1 MKERRYNLSVRR
13 FLAWVIAIAVAV
25 SILTVPQ
32 TESYAAG
39 GKIKTIAVTNL
50 PAKQLTLK
58 KGKSFTLKTKV
69 TATGKISKKVAY
81 KSSNKKVAT
90 VNAKGKITAKKK
102 DQYISLHSSD
112 YYCLHKDKN
121 ITRIPFND
129 IISISR
135 LGHDCCI
142 TTASGLYTE
151 RTSLKNM
158 EQHLP
163 EPFIRCHKSCIV
175 NINHVTSL
183 SGSTIYLANKQ
194 TQTVGRN
201 YLDDVRKALLRIA
214 Q

>member
-1 MKERRYNLSVRR
+1 MKERRYNLSVKR

-90 VNAKGKITAKKK
+90 VDKNGKIVAKGNGKATITVKTADGKKATVK
-102 DQYISLHSSD
+102 VTVKQATKKVVLKVGKKVVTGKTYL
-112 YYCLHKDKN
+112 K
-121 ITRIPFND
+121 
-129 IISISR
+129 
-135 LGHDCCI
+135 
-142 TTASGLYTE
+142 E
-151 RTSLKNM
+151 R
-158 EQHLP
+158 
-163 EPFIRCHKSCIV
+163 
-175 NINHVTSL
+175 
-183 SGSTIYLANKQ
+183 
-194 TQTVGRN
+194 
-201 YLDDVRKALLRIA
+201 
-214 Q
+214 

>member
-1 MKERRYNLSVRR
+1 MKERRYNLSVKR

-102 DQYISLHSSD
+102 GTATITVYSKADKKKTCKIKVNGRQMDDLVFTDNTMYYEIPAAPYQRFTLEFSCNFYVKGAREHRGEENLAMVVKVVDQ
-112 YYCLHKDKN
+112 
-121 ITRIPFND
+121 
-129 IISISR
+129 
-135 LGHDCCI
+135 
-142 TTASGLYTE
+142 
-151 RTSLKNM
+151 
-158 EQHLP
+158 
-163 EPFIRCHKSCIV
+163 
-175 NINHVTSL
+175 
-183 SGSTIYLANKQ
+183 
-194 TQTVGRN
+194 
-201 YLDDVRKALLRIA
+201 
-214 Q
+214 

>member
-1 MKERRYNLSVRR
+1 MKERRYNLSVKR

-102 DQYISLHSSD
+102 GTATITVYS
-112 YYCLHKDKN
+112 KADKKKTCK
-121 ITRIPFND
+121 I
-129 IISISR
+129 
-135 LGHDCCI
+135 
-142 TTASGLYTE
+142 
-151 RTSLKNM
+151 K
-158 EQHLP
+158 
-163 EPFIRCHKSCIV
+163 V
-175 NINHVTSL
+175 
-183 SGSTIYLANKQ
+183 
-194 TQTVGRN
+194 TVGTPVTKVKLN
-201 YLDDVRKALLRIA
+201 KTKANLKVGKPLT
-214 Q
+214 